1 MTNNAQF
8 DKIKTVINKI
18 AVTGKGGVGKTTIAA
33 AIAVAFSKEKK
44 VIAADCD
51 PDSNLAQTL
60 NFPDAEKITPISE
73 MKDIISE
80 RTGAKNGFF
89 KMNPK
94 VDDIPEKFCPE
105 YKNIRLINMGLLK
118 KGGSGCFCPENA
130 FIKTL
135 VGHLVIQRD
144 EVLIMDMP
152 AGIENLSRGTASG
165 VDVALIVVE
174 PDMKSIE
181 TAKRI
186 KKLCDDLRIKKVF
199 IVGNKVLDKTDED
212 FIIKRVSEMSR
223 YLSGDISGRAPI
235 TQGLKPFIEKNA
247 GGIDILGFIGYNK
260 NLRDARGV
268 LLCDS
273 AVLGQIEKIKIILE
287 AENER

>member
-1 MTNNAQF
+1 MKFCDILWLILTNNGQF
-8 DKIKTVINKI
+8 DRIKTVIKKI

-60 NFPDAEKITPISE
+60 NFPNAEKITPISG
-73 MKDIISE
+73 MKNIINE
-80 RTGAKNGFF
+80 RTEAKNGFF

-105 YKNIRLINMGLLK
+105 YKNIRLINMGSLK

-135 VGHLVIQRD
+135 VGHLVLQRD

-152 AGIENLSRGTASG
+152 AGIENLSRGTATG
-165 VDVALIVVE
+165 VDAVLIIVE
-174 PDMKSIE
+174 PDIKSIE

-186 KKLCDDLRIKKVF
+186 KKLCYDLKINKVF
-199 IVGNKVLDKTDED
+199 IVGNKVLNKTDEE
-212 FIIKRVSEMSR
+212 FIGKNVDGIDPVRDTVSR
-223 YLSGDISGRAPI
+223 CDISNRV
-235 TQGLKPFIEKNA
+235 
-247 GGIDILGFIGYNK
+247 DILSFIGYNK

-273 AVLGQIEKIKIILE
+273 SILSQIEKIKIILE
-287 AENER
+287 AEK